1 MRSSLLIACKKV
13 INLDTET
20 AVVDFTNQMVLQST
34 NRLDFYDIYL

>member
-1 MRSSLLIACKKV
+1 MWSSLLIACKKV

-20 AVVDFTNQMVLQST
+20 VVDFTNQMELQST